1 MYVKVSSNWDYSIP
15 FEART
20 YEDQP
25 YSQRVQHGL
34 TVDRQRN
41 HFNAYIFNDMA
52 ENMKCAEDGRCRPL
66 IKPSVMYGYYRRFWN
81 TKRTVN
87 AKIADLVNIHKQ
99 MIELFRPI
107 LLDLLLD
114 RQPTAKDWKRLS
126 DKNEK
131 QVRRVEED
139 YPHIVGQLKGGVK
152 LLLRNEDG
160 TVSVYPKRIVRKRN
174 DDDRIKEITT
184 AYSSPPLYATSFDQ
198 RVFADDAYV
207 RRQRKFW
214 QDGIRVLSK
223 LLEEGYRVRK
233 GQDWILHHIVN
244 NDIALHVIFDNLS
257 LECESRWLENL
268 SENALREIF
277 FAHANV
283 YDEDAFRESELPI
296 PYAFLLDH
304 AKKAVIEHES
314 FVADFRKEMPDNLQK
329 FMISQPKMKNRVHD
343 MIIEAAAALKP
354 YTDESAWAA
363 NARRLCP
370 QTRLLHFADGWEL
383 VCAAL
388 ASSGL
393 SSSDP
398 GLSD

>member
-1 MYVKVSSNWDYSIP
+1 MKVSSNWDDSIP

-34 TVDRQRN
+34 AVDRQRN
-41 HFNAYIFNDMA
+41 HFTAYMFKDMV
-52 ENMKCAEDGRCRPL
+52 ENTKCAEEGRSGPL
-66 IKPSVMYGYYRRFWN
+66 IKPDMMYGYYHSFWN

-99 MIELFRPI
+99 MIELFKPI
-107 LLDLLLD
+107 LLDLLVD

-131 QVRRVEED
+131 QVRRTEED
-139 YPHIVGQLKGGVK
+139 YPHIVGQLKGGVE
-152 LLLRNEDG
+152 LRLRNKDG
-160 TVSVYPKRIVRKRN
+160 TVSVYPRRIVRKGN
-174 DDDRIKEITT
+174 GDDRTKEITT

-198 RVFADDAYV
+198 RVFADDAYA

-233 GQDWILHHIVN
+233 GQDWILYHIVN
-244 NDIALHVIFDNLS
+244 NDIALHVIFGNLS
-257 LECESRWLENL
+257 FVCESRWFGNL
-268 SENALREIF
+268 SENAQREICL
-277 FAHANV
+277 AHANV
-283 YDEDAFRESELPI
+283 YDEDAFRELGLPI
-296 PYAFLLDH
+296 PYAFSLDH

-314 FVADFRKEMPDNLQK
+314 FVADFRKEMPDNLQR

-354 YTDESAWAA
+354 YTDEPAWAA

-370 QTRLLHFADGWEL
+370 QTWLLHFADDWEL

-388 ASSGL
+388 ASSSL

-398 GLSD
+398 GLSAK